1 MPTRT
6 IVLVITLV
14 FIAGLAALTVNAF
27 VQNGFSVVG
36 VIAIGILVLFSVGI
50 VGALRTP
57 PRQ

>member
-6 IVLVITLV
+6 IVLIITLV
-14 FIAGLAALTVNAF
+14 FIAGLAALTINAF
-27 VQNGFSVVG
+27 AQNGFSVVG